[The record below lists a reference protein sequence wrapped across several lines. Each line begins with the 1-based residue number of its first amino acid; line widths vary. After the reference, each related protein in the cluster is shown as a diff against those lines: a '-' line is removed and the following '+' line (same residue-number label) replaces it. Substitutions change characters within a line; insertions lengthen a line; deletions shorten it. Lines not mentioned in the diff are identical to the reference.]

1 MQRTVFSL
9 KTGQTE
15 IIDLTAEEIAEREAA
30 SVLSPEQIIKMYTSA
45 IDTQLNSKAVEKGY
59 DNILSACSYTGY
71 PNFFEE
77 ESKRFVKWRADVWVY
92 AKEILYNVQNNI
104 SPLPTIEEFI
114 LNMPQ
119 FIE

>member
-1 MQRTVFSL
+1 MQKLEIDVQ
-9 KTGQTE
+9 TGTQTIKDMTE
-15 IIDLTAEEIAEREAA
+15 AEIAELEAA
-30 SVLSPEQIIKMYTSA
+30 SVLSPEQIIKKYTSA
-45 IDTQLNSKAVEKGY
+45 IDVQLHSKAVEKGY

-77 ESKRFVKWRADVWVY
+77 ESKRFVKWRADVWIY
-92 AKEILYNVQNNI
+92 AKDILYNVQNNI

-119 FIE
+119 YIE